1 MNLLIKNVRIIDPAN
16 GLDAVSSM
24 AIREGLIDKIDSNL
38 EEGHFDQI
46 IDAKDCWLMPGVVDL
61 CNRPHLKHPHG
72 TTLLHEA
79 NAAAMRGITAICI
92 PPDVNPILDNTS
104 SLHHIQ
110 SDATKVNAALY
121 PIAAMTTGLEGKEL
135 ADSEALIKAG
145 GIAISQGQGHN
156 LSTHFL
162 KTCYEYA
169 ASFDIPVVIQPHDS
183 QLRKNG
189 CMHEGVVSSRLGLP
203 GIPYTSETIAVYKH
217 LAFIEQSGIR
227 AHFTCLSSY
236 RSLELIENAKQ
247 KGLPVT
253 ADVAMHS
260 LVLTEMDV
268 MYFDANCHLYPPLRS
283 QSDQLGLIQGVRDGV
298 IDAICSDHNP
308 LDSIAKLAPFP
319 DSEPGLSAIDTFL
332 SLGVYLV
339 QNQQLDINT
348 LVKAISQKPA
358 DIFNLPHGRLQ
369 IGDMAN
375 CVVINPN
382 LYWEVKP
389 EHIKSAG
396 KNTPFKGW
404 ELPGVI
410 THTLSKGQLTVF

>member
-1 MNLLIKNVRIIDPAN
+1 MNLLIKNARIIDPAC
-16 GLDAVSSM
+16 GLDAVSSL
-24 AIREGLIDKIDSNL
+24 AIREGRIDKIDNNL
-38 EEGHFDQI
+38 EDDHFDQI

-79 NAAAMRGITAICI
+79 NAAAERGFAAICI
-92 PPDVNPILDNTS
+92 PPDVIPILDNTS
-104 SLHHIQ
+104 SLHHVQ
-110 SDATKVNAALY
+110 SDATKVDTALY

-135 ADSEALIKAG
+135 TDSEALIKAG
-145 GIAISQGQGHN
+145 SIAISQGQGHD
-156 LSTHFL
+156 LSPHFL

-169 ASFDIPVVIQPHDS
+169 ASFDIPVIIQPHDS

-227 AHFTCLSSY
+227 AHFNCLSSY
-236 RSLELIENAKQ
+236 RSLELIDNAKK

-283 QSDQLGLIQGVRDGV
+283 QSDQLGLIQGLKDGV
-298 IDAICSDHNP
+298 IDTICSDHNP

-358 DIFNLPHGRLQ
+358 DIFDLPHGRLQ
-369 IGDMAN
+369 VGDVAN
-375 CVVINPN
+375 CVIINPN
-382 LYWEVKP
+382 LYWEVRP
-389 EHIKSAG
+389 EQIKSAG

-410 THTLSKGQLTVF
+410 THTVSKGQLNAH